1 VRATS
6 LEISPVEFAAAVDV
20 AAAVLPKRDDI
31 LTESAV
37 RWVGREAGS
46 GG

>member
-20 AAAVLPKRDDI
+20 AAAVLPKRDI
-31 LTESAV
+31 LTEGAV